1 MVQQINGTEIIRRE
15 CGNAQAILLKGHDS
29 TGQEKQLAMTI
40 YDGWK
45 HIDWLESQGTNP
57 ESEKSI
63 VVYATAEFEKHYGSY
78 EPYVM
83 ISQVITKENHVEF
96 TEEELFPIASVEYE
110 DSTQTGA
117 YGTVTLH
124 MKDGSRKCV
133 NFDGIEA
140 RLTL

>member
-1 MVQQINGTEIIRRE
+1 
-15 CGNAQAILLKGHDS
+15 
-29 TGQEKQLAMTI
+29 MTI

-45 HIDWLESQGTNP
+45 SIDWLESQGTNP

-63 VVYATAEFEKHYGSY
+63 VVYATAEFEKQYGSY

-96 TEEELFPIASVEYE
+96 TEEELFPITSVEYE
-110 DSTQTGA
+110 DTTQTGA
-117 YGTVTLH
+117 YGTVKLH
-124 MKDGSRKCV
+124 MRDGSCKCV

-140 RLTL
+140 RLML